1 MESHGRADVVK
12 IRAHFGPV
20 PSAGSTT
27 GATIRGAKSDQP
39 DTHFA
44 DVAFRKNAERGELL
58 PIDHLWICN
67 ASLPSWRDVF
77 TMRRAS
83 LYLLVHG
90 SCARTWPV
98 LVLLGRR
105 MWVEFGALGFP
116 VCRS

>member
-27 GATIRGAKSDQP
+27 GATIREAKSDQP

-77 TMRRAS
+77 TMRRE
-83 LYLLVHG
+83 LPCIYLCTDH
-90 SCARTWPV
+90 ARE
-98 LVLLGRR
+98 LGLS
-105 MWVEFGALGFP
+105 W
-116 VCRS
+116 SS